1 MKSSVIRLLVVTFC
15 ALLVQSKA
23 FSKDYN
29 VVDFGAVS
37 DGETLNTTAIQKAI
51 DQAFN
56 DGGGRV
62 LVPPGRFL
70 TGSIIL
76 KTGVELNLAKMA
88 TLLGSTAPSD
98 YVRLNRWFALVMA
111 DEANDIAITGQ
122 GTIDGQGSALALHI
136 DSLFYAGQLD
146 SSNYDLAEKR
156 PLVTVRPQVIE
167 FVNCNNVK
175 VSSVTIRNSASW
187 VQSYYMCVDVTIDK
201 VRVESDS
208 YWNNDGVDIIDC
220 QKVIISNCYVNAS
233 DDGVCIKS
241 YGRHRHGS
249 PFCDSIHIFNCTI
262 RSSASAV
269 KLGTASFGGFKN
281 ILIEKIEVFDTF
293 RSAIALESYG
303 NGILENVMVKD
314 VNAVNTG
321 NAIFIRLGR
330 RNTSMVAGI
339 LKDVTIKNLKA
350 EIAFERPDYAYQI
363 RGPALPFFHN
373 IFPSS
378 ITGIPGYPVE
388 NVTLEDID
396 IVYPGRGNKS
406 YAYMPLSRLND
417 VPEQE
422 DKYPE
427 FSMFGELPAWGFYV
441 RHVDGLKMKNVTV
454 RIKDPDYRPAFVFDD
469 VNELFLNSVQ
479 VKGDEKSNPII
490 LHNTEN
496 VEIVE

>member
-1 MKSSVIRLLVVTFC
+1 
-15 ALLVQSKA
+15 
-23 FSKDYN
+23 
-29 VVDFGAVS
+29 
-37 DGETLNTTAIQKAI
+37 
-51 DQAFN
+51 
-56 DGGGRV
+56 
-62 LVPPGRFL
+62 
-70 TGSIIL
+70 
-76 KTGVELNLAKMA
+76 
-88 TLLGSTAPSD
+88 
-98 YVRLNRWFALVMA
+98 
-111 DEANDIAITGQ
+111 
-122 GTIDGQGSALALHI
+122 
-136 DSLFYAGQLD
+136 
-146 SSNYDLAEKR
+146 
-156 PLVTVRPQVIE
+156 
-167 FVNCNNVK
+167 
-175 VSSVTIRNSASW
+175 
-187 VQSYYMCVDVTIDK
+187 
-201 VRVESDS
+201 
-208 YWNNDGVDIIDC
+208 
-220 QKVIISNCYVNAS
+220 
-233 DDGVCIKS
+233 
-241 YGRHRHGS
+241 
-249 PFCDSIHIFNCTI
+249 
-262 RSSASAV
+262 
-269 KLGTASFGGFKN
+269 
-281 ILIEKIEVFDTF
+281 
-293 RSAIALESYG
+293 
-303 NGILENVMVKD
+303 MVKD

-441 RHVDGLKMKNVTV
+441 RHVEGLKMKNVKV

-469 VNELFLNSVQ
+469 VNKLFLNSVQ
-479 VKGDEKSNPII
+479 AKGDEKSNPFI

>member
-1 MKSSVIRLLVVTFC
+1 MVLAIQHVVF
-15 ALLVQSKA
+15 AE
-23 FSKDYN
+23 DYIITS
-29 VVDFGAVS
+29 FGAVP
-37 DGETLNTTAIQKAI
+37 DGKTLSTPAIQSAI
-51 DQAFN
+51 DRAHQN
-56 DGGGRV
+56 GGGRV
-62 LVPPGRFL
+62 IIPAGRFL
-70 TGSIIL
+70 SGSIIL
-76 KTGVELNLAKMA
+76 RSGVQLHLNDSAM
-88 TLLGSTAPSD
+88 LLGSANPED
-98 YVRLNRWFALVMA
+98 YITINRWKGLVMA
-111 DEANDIAITGQ
+111 DSAHNISITGT
-122 GTIDGQGSALALHI
+122 GILDGQGSKLAMNI
-136 DSLFYAGQLD
+136 DSLFYVGQID
-146 SSNYDLAEKR
+146 SSDYILPEKR
-156 PLVTVRPQVIE
+156 PKEALRPQIIE
-167 FVNCNNVK
+167 FVNCKNVK

-187 VQSYYMCVDVTIDK
+187 VQSYYMCVNVTIDK
-201 VRVESDS
+201 IRVESDS

-233 DDGVCIKS
+233 DDGICIKS
-241 YGRHRHGS
+241 YGRPWHGR
-249 PFCDSIHIFNCTI
+249 PFCDDIHIFNCTI

-303 NGILENVMVKD
+303 NGILENVIVKD

-388 NVTLEDID
+388 NVTLENIE

-441 RHVDGLKMKNVTV
+441 RHVDGLKMKNVKV

-469 VNELFLNSVQ
+469 VNKLFLNSVQ
-479 VKGDEKSNPII
+479 AKGDEKSNPFI

>member
-1 MKSSVIRLLVVTFC
+1 MILKHLLTCLMVLAIQHVVF
-15 ALLVQSKA
+15 AE
-23 FSKDYN
+23 DYIITS
-29 VVDFGAVS
+29 FGAVP
-37 DGETLNTTAIQKAI
+37 DGKTLSTPAIQSAI
-51 DQAFN
+51 DRAHQN
-56 DGGGRV
+56 GGGRV
-62 LVPPGRFL
+62 IIPAGRFL
-70 TGSIIL
+70 SGSIIL
-76 KTGVELNLAKMA
+76 RSGVQLHLNDSAM
-88 TLLGSTAPSD
+88 LLGSANPED
-98 YVRLNRWFALVMA
+98 YITINRWKGLVMA
-111 DEANDIAITGQ
+111 DSAHNISITGT
-122 GTIDGQGSALALHI
+122 GILDGQGSKLAMNI
-136 DSLFYAGQLD
+136 DSLFYVGQID
-146 SSNYDLAEKR
+146 SSDYILPEKR
-156 PLVTVRPQVIE
+156 PKEALRPQVIE
-167 FVNCNNVK
+167 FVNCKKVK
-175 VSSVTIRNSASW
+175 VSAVTIRNSASW
-187 VQSYYMCVDVTIDK
+187 VQSYYMCVNVTIDK
-201 VRVESDS
+201 IRVESDS

-233 DDGVCIKS
+233 DDGICIKS
-241 YGRHRHGS
+241 YGRPWHGR
-249 PFCDSIHIFNCTI
+249 PFCDDIHIFNCTI

-303 NGILENVMVKD
+303 NGILENVIVKD

-388 NVTLEDID
+388 NVTLENIE

-441 RHVDGLKMKNVTV
+441 RHVDGLKMKNVKV

-469 VNELFLNSVQ
+469 VNKLFLNSVQ

>member
-1 MKSSVIRLLVVTFC
+1 MVLAIQHVVF
-15 ALLVQSKA
+15 AE
-23 FSKDYN
+23 DYIITS
-29 VVDFGAVS
+29 FGAVP
-37 DGETLNTTAIQKAI
+37 DGKTLSTPAIQSAI
-51 DQAFN
+51 DRAHQN
-56 DGGGRV
+56 GGGRV
-62 LVPPGRFL
+62 IIPAGRFL
-70 TGSIIL
+70 SGSIIL
-76 KTGVELNLAKMA
+76 RSGVQLHLNDSAM
-88 TLLGSTAPSD
+88 LLGSANPED
-98 YVRLNRWFALVMA
+98 YIIINRWKGLVMA
-111 DEANDIAITGQ
+111 DSAHNISITGT
-122 GTIDGQGSALALHI
+122 GILDGQGSKLAMNI
-136 DSLFYAGQLD
+136 DSLFYVGQID
-146 SSNYDLAEKR
+146 SSDYILPEKR
-156 PLVTVRPQVIE
+156 PKEALRPQIIE
-167 FVNCNNVK
+167 FVNCKNVK

-187 VQSYYMCVDVTIDK
+187 VQSYYMCVNVTIDK
-201 VRVESDS
+201 IRVESDS

-233 DDGVCIKS
+233 DDGICIKS
-241 YGRHRHGS
+241 YGRPWHGR
-249 PFCDSIHIFNCTI
+249 PFCDDIHIFNCTI

-303 NGILENVMVKD
+303 NGILENVIVKD

-388 NVTLEDID
+388 NVTLENID

-406 YAYMPLSRLND
+406 YARMPLSRLNY

-441 RHVDGLKMKNVTV
+441 RHVDGLKMKNVKV

-469 VNELFLNSVQ
+469 VNDLFLNSVQ

>member
-1 MKSSVIRLLVVTFC
+1 MILKQLLTCLMVLAIQYVVY
-15 ALLVQSKA
+15 AE
-23 FSKDYN
+23 DYIITS
-29 VVDFGAVS
+29 FGAVP
-37 DGETLNTTAIQKAI
+37 DGKTLSTPAIQSAI
-51 DQAFN
+51 DRAHQN
-56 DGGGRV
+56 GGGRV
-62 LVPPGRFL
+62 IIPAGRFL
-70 TGSIIL
+70 SGSIIL
-76 KTGVELNLAKMA
+76 RSGVQLHLNDSAM
-88 TLLGSTAPSD
+88 LLGSANPED
-98 YVRLNRWFALVMA
+98 YITINRWKGLVMA
-111 DEANDIAITGQ
+111 DSAHNISITGT
-122 GTIDGQGSALALHI
+122 GILDGQGSKLAMNI
-136 DSLFYAGQLD
+136 DSLFYVGQID
-146 SSNYDLAEKR
+146 SSDYILPEKR
-156 PLVTVRPQVIE
+156 PKEALRPQIIE
-167 FVNCNNVK
+167 FVNCKNVK

-187 VQSYYMCVDVTIDK
+187 VQSYYMCVNVTIDK
-201 VRVESDS
+201 IRVESDS

-233 DDGVCIKS
+233 DDGICIKS
-241 YGRHRHGS
+241 YGRPWHGR
-249 PFCDSIHIFNCTI
+249 PFCDDIHIFNCTI

-303 NGILENVMVKD
+303 NGILENVIVKD

-388 NVTLEDID
+388 NVTLENIE

-441 RHVDGLKMKNVTV
+441 RHVDGLKMKNVKV

-469 VNELFLNSVQ
+469 VNKLFLNSVQ
-479 VKGDEKSNPII
+479 AKGDEKSNPFI